1 MIVGVMVVSDT
12 GDGIVV
18 GDSGGGGGDQEL
30 CLSIRMC
37 IHVLGPKIPS

>member
-1 MIVGVMVVSDT
+1 MIVGVMVVGDS

-18 GDSGGGGGDQEL
+18 GDSAGGGDQEV

-37 IHVLGPKIPS
+37 IHVFLGSKIPS